1 MLVSIF
7 DTSITDNNLGNEIIM
22 DAVYKQLRSI
32 FGTYFFI
39 KLPYLD
45 SIGGQSIEYIKHS
58 DYIFLG
64 GTNALTAEME
74 TYRQWGITKHNYFH
88 VKNVTLMGVG
98 WWQYQG
104 RISKYTAKIL
114 KHVLHNETMH
124 SVRDS
129 YTESKLNEIGIT
141 NVINTSCPTMWK
153 LNEDHCALIPEGKA
167 DTALITL
174 TNYSQDFN
182 KDAEIM
188 NIIEKNYDTI
198 YAWIQGPE
206 DYQYIKKI
214 CGKAIIIP
222 PSLEALDK
230 LLASSIMIDYIGTR
244 LHAGIRAL
252 QAKRRTIII
261 AVDNRAIEKQK
272 DFNLVVINR
281 DNLDQLQELIA
292 GSFKTKIIIPHD
304 NINRWKN
311 QFNLNSYV

>member
-1 MLVSIF
+1 MLISIF

-58 DYIFLG
+58 DHVFLG

-74 TYRQWGITKHNYFH
+74 TYRQWGIDKQNYSNIKK
-88 VKNVTLMGVG
+88 VILMGVG

-104 RISKYTAKIL
+104 RISKYTSKIL
-114 KHVLHNETMH
+114 RHVLHKDLLH

-129 YTESKLNEIGIT
+129 YTETKLKEIGIT
-141 NVINTSCPTMWK
+141 NTINTSCPTMWE
-153 LNEDHCALIPEGKA
+153 LTENHCSSIPERKS
-167 DTALITL
+167 DSVLITL
-174 TNYSQDFN
+174 TNYSQDFKN
-182 KDAEIM
+182 DAM
-188 NIIEKNYDTI
+188 LLKIIEKNYSKI

-206 DYQYIKKI
+206 DFAYIKKI
-214 CGKAIIIP
+214 NDKVIILP

-230 LLASSIMIDYIGTR
+230 LLASPIAIDYIGTR

-252 QAKRRTIII
+252 QFKRRSIII
-261 AVDNRAIEKQK
+261 AVDNRALEKQK
-272 DFNLVVINR
+272 DFNLVVIERN
-281 DNLDQLQELIA
+281 NLDHLQETIT
-292 GSFKTKIIIPHD
+292 GSFKTKINLPVD

-311 QFNLNSYV
+311 QFEVYSYV